1 MYEFPS
7 MRSRRLGDLLETNLS
22 AVSNGI
28 HNIGA
33 NQAMKLQFIGGKA
46 VHNKHPPN
54 SDNPNVMR
62 RDNCDGLL
70 IRDRIPC

>member
-1 MYEFPS
+1 
-7 MRSRRLGDLLETNLS
+7 MRFKRLGDVLKTNLS
-22 AVSNGI
+22 ADSSGI

-33 NQAMKLQFIGGKA
+33 NQAMKLQFRGGKA
-46 VHNKHPPN
+46 VHNKHPPH

-62 RDNCDGLL
+62 RDNGDGLL

>member
-1 MYEFPS
+1 
-7 MRSRRLGDLLETNLS
+7 MRSKRLEDLLETNLS
-22 AVSNGI
+22 AVSKGI

-33 NQAMKLQFIGGKA
+33 NQAMKLQLIGGKA

-62 RDNCDGLL
+62 RDNCAGLL
-70 IRDRIPC
+70 IGDRIPC